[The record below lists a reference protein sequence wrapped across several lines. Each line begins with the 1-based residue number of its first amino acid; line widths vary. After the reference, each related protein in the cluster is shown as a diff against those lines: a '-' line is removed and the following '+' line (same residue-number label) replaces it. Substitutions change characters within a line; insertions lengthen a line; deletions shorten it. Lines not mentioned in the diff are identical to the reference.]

1 MPAQILFPGF
11 AAIVTEGTI
20 VGLTEIENVCGVPG
34 QPFAV
39 GVTVMVAV
47 TGAAVELIAVNDVM
61 LPVPLAAR
69 PIEGV
74 LLRSDVVDWD
84 VDKVPAPR

>member
-1 MPAQILFPGF
+1 
-11 AAIVTEGTI
+11 
-20 VGLTEIENVCGVPG
+20 
-34 QPFAV
+34 
-39 GVTVMVAV
+39 MVAV

-74 LLRSDVVDWD
+74 LLVQLYV
-84 VDKVPAPR
+84 VPATVPVKFTAVVAVLLQTI